1 MQMLSCPGLPGVVY
15 IKEVIDQ
22 RIHNFHCSL
31 PYVLQSRA
39 LVTSP
44 PTFKKPVDD
53 LKASTEV
60 RQRKLIEFSPTLDKA
75 QRRGE

>member
-1 MQMLSCPGLPGVVY
+1 MQMLSCPGPPGVVY

-22 RIHNFHCSL
+22 RIYKFQCSL
-31 PYVLQSRA
+31 PYVLQSST
-39 LVTSP
+39 LVSSP
-44 PTFKKPVDD
+44 PTFEKPVDD

-60 RQRKLIEFSPTLDKA
+60 RQRKLIELSPTLDKA